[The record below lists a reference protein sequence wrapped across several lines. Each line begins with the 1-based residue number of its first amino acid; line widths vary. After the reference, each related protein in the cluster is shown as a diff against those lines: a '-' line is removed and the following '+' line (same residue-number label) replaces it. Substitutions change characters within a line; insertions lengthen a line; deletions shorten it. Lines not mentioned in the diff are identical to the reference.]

1 MAVHGTHL
9 MEDIMISAKMNNE
22 AYDPRREYALE
33 ELKSQGLIEDA
44 WDAVSLFESAI
55 AEYTGSKFAIAIDN
69 CTDALYLCLKYL
81 KCDSSDVITIPKK
94 TYCSI
99 PMLIHNAGCN
109 YEFGDI
115 SWSGC
120 YQLSPLPVYDY
131 ALRLRKGMYKEGTF
145 QCLSFHRKKILK
157 LTKGGMI
164 LTDNEE
170 AANWFK
176 AMRAKGRHPHEKTF
190 YTDESFEVMGWNMYM
205 HPEDAAKGY
214 LIFKQLPDFNED
226 AGGDT
231 SYIDLSKQ
239 EIFIKN
245 EKCLLIRNK

>member
-1 MAVHGTHL
+1 MVDHGTHL

-22 AYDPRREYALE
+22 AYDPKREYALE

-44 WDAVSLFESAI
+44 WDAVSLFENAM

-109 YEFGDI
+109 YKFGDI

-145 QCLSFHRKKILK
+145 QCLSFHRKKIL
-157 LTKGGMI
+157 
-164 LTDNEE
+164 
-170 AANWFK
+170 
-176 AMRAKGRHPHEKTF
+176 
-190 YTDESFEVMGWNMYM
+190 SFDVMGWNMYM